1 LKNIFKVVLMRILVI
16 DKVPKA
22 KEIFNQMNYEVN
34 YSPGMET
41 EEVSKI
47 IKDYDALIVRSSKIH
62 DVEFNGNIKAVGRA
76 GAGVNNIPV
85 EKCAEK
91 GIVVFNAPGANA
103 NAVKEIVVCSLILAS
118 RGIAEGIE
126 WTRTLKEDIVKEVEK
141 NKSRFKGSEIRKKK
155 LAVIGLGAIGR
166 LVANAASALRMD
178 VSGYD
183 PFITVENAW
192 RLSRNVKKSDELKA
206 LVAEADYVTIH
217 VPCNEKT
224 ERFFNKELFD
234 IMKPGVKILNFAR
247 GELVDMGALKEA
259 MNKGTVE
266 RYITDFPSEELVGN
280 EKVTIVPHLGASTHE
295 AEDNCAEMVSEQVN
309 EFLKKGNV
317 GNSVNYPNT
326 SLEENGGKTRLG
338 IFNKNV
344 PGTVSKISE
353 ILGEAKL
360 NIHGMI
366 NKSRG
371 DYAYN
376 IVDIDGSVADEIVD
390 KIKGIEEV
398 VRVRKIER

>member
-1 LKNIFKVVLMRILVI
+1 MRILVI

-103 NAVKEIVVCSLILAS
+103 NAVKEIVGCSLILAS

>member
-1 LKNIFKVVLMRILVI
+1 MRVLII

-47 IKDYDALIVRSSKIH
+47 IKDYDALIVRSTKIH
-62 DVEFNGNIKAVGRA
+62 DVELNGNVKAVGRA

-91 GIVVFNAPGANA
+91 GIVVFNSPGANA
-103 NAVKEIVVCSLILAS
+103 NAVKELVVCSLILAS
-118 RGIAEGIE
+118 RGIVEGIE
-126 WTRTLKEDIVKEVEK
+126 WTKTVKDDFVKEVEK
-141 NKSRFKGSEIRKKK
+141 NKSRFKGSEIRRKK

-224 ERFFNKELFD
+224 EGFLNKELLG

-247 GELVDMGALKEA
+247 GELVDMEALKEA

-295 AEDNCAEMVSEQVN
+295 AEENCAEMVSEQVN

-353 ILGEAKL
+353 ILGENKL

>member
-1 LKNIFKVVLMRILVI
+1 MRILVI

>member
-1 LKNIFKVVLMRILVI
+1 MRILVI
-16 DKVPKA
+16 DNVPKA
-22 KEIFNQMNYEVN
+22 KEIFNKMNYEVN

-41 EEVSKI
+41 GEISKV
-47 IKDYDALIVRSSKIH
+47 IKDYDGLIVRSSKIH
-62 DVEFNGNIKAVGRA
+62 DVEFNGKVMAVGRA

-91 GIVVFNAPGANA
+91 GIVVFNSPGANA

-126 WTRTLKEDIVKEVEK
+126 WTKTVKEDIVKEVEK

-224 ERFFNKELFD
+224 EGFLDKELFGV
-234 IMKPGVKILNFAR
+234 MKPGVKILNFAR

-259 MNKGTVE
+259 MNARIVE

-295 AEDNCAEMVSEQVN
+295 AEENCAEMVSEQIN

-317 GNSVNYPNT
+317 GNSVNYLNT

-353 ILGEAKL
+353 ILGENKL

-390 KIKGIEEV
+390 KLKGIEEV

>member
-1 LKNIFKVVLMRILVI
+1 MKVLII

-62 DVEFNGNIKAVGRA
+62 DVEFNGDIKAVGRA

-91 GIVVFNAPGANA
+91 GIVVFNSPGANA

-126 WTRTLKEDIVKEVEK
+126 WTKTVKEDIVKAVEK
-141 NKSRFKGSEIRKKK
+141 NKSRFKGSEIRRKK

-224 ERFFNKELFD
+224 EGFLDKELFGV
-234 IMKPGVKILNFAR
+234 MKPGVKILNFAR

-259 MNKGTVE
+259 MNARIVE

-295 AEDNCAEMVSEQVN
+295 AEENCAEMVSEQIN

-317 GNSVNYPNT
+317 GNSVNYLNT

-353 ILGEAKL
+353 ILGENKL

-390 KIKGIEEV
+390 KLKGIEEV